1 MASAAAAEEE
11 ATLEALAY
19 TLIRITSL
27 LLLGYVSARHLLPP
41 GAQSGISAFV
51 GTLALPALLFSSIAI
66 LQWDAV
72 DWTIVAA
79 VMLAKALTLACC
91 VGVGVL
97 ITPRPANAG
106 AEILNGAVLA
116 LLAVSSDDLGLGL
129 PVMSALYGRGSRYVS
144 QLFVIVPLHNLLV
157 NPALLSLLALGCAQ
171 RRSSAGGGRAELG
184 PILRGVLRGL
194 AGNPLVLAVI
204 AGLATNL
211 AGVARRGHAPTALPR
226 ALAEVSSA
234 LGDAYPATVLVLA
247 GMASVGSSE
256 PLLSARSLATP
267 ALAVLLKCAVFPLA
281 TRTLALALGPLVSGA
296 ATPTETLDFAFL
308 YGTLATSNVALVIA
322 SCYELAPKTVG
333 LVAATLSLSKLVGFP
348 PALASAA
355 CLRPALPSHL

>member
-97 ITPRPANAG
+97 ITPRPAHAG

-157 NPALLSLLALGCAQ
+157 NPALLSLLAFGCAQ

-194 AGNPLVLAVI
+194 AGNPLVLAVL

-211 AGVARRGHAPTALPR
+211 AGDTTPNLPLHLALDHSTTHSTTHSTSHEERRDPR
-226 ALAEVSSA
+226 CESL
-234 LGDAYPATVLVLA
+234 LGTF
-247 GMASVGSSE
+247 SE
-256 PLLSARSLATP
+256 PSRNLLGAFSEPSRN
-267 ALAVLLKCAVFPLA
+267 LL
-281 TRTLALALGPLVSGA
+281 GA
-296 ATPTETLDFAFL
+296 F
-308 YGTLATSNVALVIA
+308 
-322 SCYELAPKTVG
+322 
-333 LVAATLSLSKLVGFP
+333 
-348 PALASAA
+348 
-355 CLRPALPSHL
+355 